1 MATDTIDLI
10 PVVDISEF
18 ISGGPGAGAVVEKIR
33 TAATE
38 SGFFL
43 VTGHGVDPA
52 VTKRLYDLAYAFFDE
67 PQDWKVG
74 VGRGKDVEGGVAF
87 APMKEE
93 ALAGTLGRQTPGDL
107 KESLNF
113 GPRLGGDTWPDRPAG
128 LEAAFRDYFVEM
140 ETLARHLRGIF
151 CTAIGLAPDFFEKDF
166 ENHLSALRVINYPE
180 QSEPPE
186 EGQLR
191 AGEHT
196 DYGFMTILRS
206 EASAGGLQV
215 QRRDGVW
222 LDAPNIEGA
231 YVVNIGDA
239 FMRWSNDEWVS
250 TPHRVAN
257 PPSGFH
263 GTARRQSI
271 PFFLNPSAETMI
283 ECLPPFAKDGAKYE
297 PISFADYIA
306 LKTSQAFGG

>member
-1 MATDTIDLI
+1 MVTETTDMI
-10 PVVDISEF
+10 PVVDISGF
-18 ISGGPGAGAVVEKIR
+18 IEGGAGASAVVEQIR

-43 VTGHGVDPA
+43 VTGHGVDPV
-52 VTKRLYDLAYAFFDE
+52 VTKRIYDLAWAFFDE

-74 VGRGKDVEGGVAF
+74 VGRGKGVEGGLAF

-93 ALAGTLGRQTPGDL
+93 ALAGTLGMKTPGDL

-113 GPRLGGDTWPDRPAG
+113 GPRLAGDSWPDRPAG
-128 LEAAFRDYFVEM
+128 LEAAFLDYFAEM
-140 ETLARHLRGIF
+140 ETLARHLRAIF
-151 CTAIGLAPDFFEKDF
+151 CSAIGLAPDYFEKDF
-166 ENHLSALRVINYPE
+166 EGHLSALRVINYPE

-186 EGQLR
+186 AGQLR

-215 QRRDGVW
+215 RRRDGVW

-239 FMRWSNDEWVS
+239 FMRWSNDEWIS

-257 PPSGFH
+257 PPSGFK

>member
-74 VGRGKDVEGGVAF
+74 VGRGKNVEGGVAF

-93 ALAGTLGRQTPGDL
+93 ALAGTLGRKTPGDL

-113 GPRLGGDTWPDRPAG
+113 GPRLGGDIWPDRPAG
-128 LEAAFRDYFVEM
+128 LEAAFRDYFAEM

-151 CTAIGLAPDFFEKDF
+151 CSAIGLAPDFFEKDF

-196 DYGFMTILRS
+196 DY
-206 EASAGGLQV
+206 V
-215 QRRDGVW
+215 
-222 LDAPNIEGA
+222 
-231 YVVNIGDA
+231 
-239 FMRWSNDEWVS
+239 
-250 TPHRVAN
+250 
-257 PPSGFH
+257 
-263 GTARRQSI
+263 
-271 PFFLNPSAETMI
+271 
-283 ECLPPFAKDGAKYE
+283 
-297 PISFADYIA
+297 
-306 LKTSQAFGG
+306 LK